1 MTATPTQTPPK
12 PGTPGSPAAAGVYA
26 DPAAGTARPARPA
39 PSARPGFTTLLR
51 ELRDDVI
58 LLAKQEFALAR
69 TETAR
74 NASVIGTNIGK
85 AAAYGALAL
94 VGVLLILV
102 GLSLAL
108 GYLITEAGIFLSPVA
123 AAATG
128 FLIFGAIVTLIFAIL
143 LYLAT
148 KKIKETHAL
157 PQRSMDSL
165 NADANL
171 ASRAASGR

>member
-1 MTATPTQTPPK
+1 MTATEPH
-12 PGTPGSPAAAGVYA
+12 A
-26 DPAAGTARPARPA
+26 PARP
-39 PSARPGFTTLLR
+39 PVRSGRPGLTTLLR
-51 ELRDDVI
+51 ELRDDAI

-69 TETAR
+69 AETAR
-74 NASVIGTNIGK
+74 NAGVIGTNIGK

-94 VGVLLILV
+94 VGVLLILI

-108 GYLITEAGIFLSPVA
+108 GHLIAEAEVVLSPIA

-128 FLIFGAIVTLIFAIL
+128 FLIFGAAVTLIFAVL

-157 PQRSMDSL
+157 PQRSLESL
-165 NADANL
+165 NADADL